1 LQSTKG
7 QKYEKRTIGFFHE
20 QDQSEKELYLRA
32 KFKVGI
38 LGGKGGRDQAYA
50 LGHDLT
56 KEFYTIQ
63 TGGYN
68 AGAMEGG
75 LNGAND
81 AIEEMR
87 ENNKTRELLDKVYPF
102 PKGITMEK
110 SAGKFPET
118 QGENIKIEK
127 VEGKGGKYQ
136 AEHRLGKL
144 VEDSAACI
152 ILPGDSGT
160 KTEIYDAVHFH
171 QNVQMKLGL
180 ETKPLIFIGSSH
192 NEMLQKDFKEVINK
206 SDNVYEIQTEKEA
219 INLVKILQNLR
230 DASALELTKDR
241 IEALEE
247 ERKRHLL
254 KFETTNK

>member
-1 LQSTKG
+1 MQSTKG

-75 LNGAND
+75 LNGDND

-87 ENNKTRELLDKVYPF
+87 KN
-102 PKGITMEK
+102 
-110 SAGKFPET
+110 PET
-118 QGENIKIEK
+118 KKI
-127 VEGKGGKYQ
+127 
-136 AEHRLGKL
+136 
-144 VEDSAACI
+144 
-152 ILPGDSGT
+152 
-160 KTEIYDAVHFH
+160 
-171 QNVQMKLGL
+171 
-180 ETKPLIFIGSSH
+180 
-192 NEMLQKDFKEVINK
+192 
-206 SDNVYEIQTEKEA
+206 
-219 INLVKILQNLR
+219 
-230 DASALELTKDR
+230 
-241 IEALEE
+241 
-247 ERKRHLL
+247 
-254 KFETTNK
+254 

>member
-1 LQSTKG
+1 M
-7 QKYEKRTIGFFHE
+7 KREQLDFFHE
-20 QDQSEKELYLRA
+20 QDPIQKELYLRA

-38 LGGKGGRDQAYA
+38 LGGKGGRDQACK

-68 AGAMEGG
+68 AGTMEGG
-75 LNGAND
+75 LSGAND

-110 SAGKFPET
+110 SAGKFPEA
-118 QGENIKIEK
+118 QGKNIKIEE

-136 AEHRLGKL
+136 AEHRLGEL

-152 ILPGDSGT
+152 ILPGDTGT
-160 KTEIYDAVHFH
+160 KTEIYDAMHFH
-171 QNVQMKLGL
+171 QNVQMKLKL
-180 ETKPLIFIGSSH
+180 KTKPLIFVGDSH
-192 NEMLQKDFKEVINK
+192 NEILQKDFKEIVDK
-206 SDNVYEIQTEKEA
+206 SDSVYEVKTEEEA
-219 INLVKILQNLR
+219 INLVKILQNLQ
-230 DASALELTKDR
+230 DASALKLTEDR
-241 IEALEE
+241 IKGLEE
-247 ERKRHLL
+247 ERKKYLL
-254 KFETTNK
+254 RFGDEKSA